1 MIPVEDPRDLIARRI
16 IAAECFLLA
25 LYVAMEGWTTIATLR
40 LVQIAAAEES
50 RRNPAYSASRL
61 R

>member
-1 MIPVEDPRDLIARRI
+1 MSSVEDPRDLIARRI

-25 LYVAMEGWTTIATLR
+25 LYVAMDGWTPVAALR
-40 LVQIAAAEES
+40 LTQIAAAEES
-50 RRNPAYSASRL
+50 RRSPAYCVSRT